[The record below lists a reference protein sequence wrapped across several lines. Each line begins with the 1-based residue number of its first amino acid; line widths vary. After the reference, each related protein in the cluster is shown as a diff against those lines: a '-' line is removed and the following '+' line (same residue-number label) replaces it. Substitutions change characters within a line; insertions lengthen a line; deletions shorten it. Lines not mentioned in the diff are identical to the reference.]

1 MSNENQAGKEEDQTP
16 IGTWVLLVLTAI
28 GMTIAWMFL
37 YLGVFLPR
45 GTVN

>member
-1 MSNENQAGKEEDQTP
+1 MSNEKQTGDEEQHP

-28 GMTIAWMFL
+28 AMTVAWMFL